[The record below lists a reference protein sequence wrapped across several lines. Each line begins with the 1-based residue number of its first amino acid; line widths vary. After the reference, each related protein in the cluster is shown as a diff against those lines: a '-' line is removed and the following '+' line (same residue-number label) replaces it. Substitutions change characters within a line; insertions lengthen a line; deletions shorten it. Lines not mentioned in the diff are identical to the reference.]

1 MQMHFAFSNEVT
13 LLFDF
18 WAVRTLAGLLLS
30 CVVVLMLTVIYEL
43 SKVLKSN
50 LLSRVLLTLPLTP
63 DSSLSPSLISDSE
76 ANVSA
81 NSDPLLTH
89 RPLSPG
95 ENAEPLGSLS
105 VRYSS
110 STCRWWFLH
119 SSLALLHTSQ
129 VFLGYVLMLCVM
141 SYNSA
146 IFLSVI
152 IGSGLGYYLA
162 FPLLAKFPKAH
173 SL

>member
-1 MQMHFAFSNEVT
+1 
-13 LLFDF
+13 
-18 WAVRTLAGLLLS
+18 
-30 CVVVLMLTVIYEL
+30 MLTVLYEL

-81 NSDPLLTH
+81 NSDPLTH
-89 RPLSPG
+89 
-95 ENAEPLGSLS
+95 
-105 VRYSS
+105 
-110 STCRWWFLH
+110 RWWFLH

-162 FPLLAKFPKAH
+162 FPVLAKFPKLY

>member
-1 MQMHFAFSNEVT
+1 MHMHFVFSDEVT

-18 WAVRTLAGLLLS
+18 WSVETLTGLALS
-30 CVVVLMLTVIYEL
+30 CVVVLMLTVLFEL
-43 SKVLKSN
+43 SKVMKSN

-63 DSSLSPSLISDSE
+63 DSSLSPSLISDTE

-81 NSDPLLTH
+81 NSDPLLIH
-89 RPLSPG
+89 DALYPG
-95 ENAEPLGSLS
+95 ENAEPLGSPP

-119 SSLALLHTSQ
+119 TSSALLHTSQ

-152 IGSGLGYYLA
+152 IGSALGYFLT
-162 FPLLAKFPKAH
+162 FPLLAKYPKPH